1 MMVRSASEQDD
12 MMKQM
17 FLQFDSLS
25 LLAAFSKTVS
35 NRSYVLIVKDLT
47 LQCGLTEAE
56 LQVAQQQHGA
66 RLLPFNRVAA

>member
-25 LLAAFSKTVS
+25 SLAAFSKTVN
-35 NRSYVLIVKDLT
+35 NRGYVLIVKDLT

>member
-25 LLAAFSKTVS
+25 SLAAFSKTVN
-35 NRSYVLIVKDLT
+35 NRGYVLIVKDLT
-47 LQCGLTEAE
+47 LQCGLTDTE
-56 LQVAQQQHGA
+56 LQTAQQQYGA
-66 RLLPFNRVAA
+66 RLLPYNRAAA